1 MVCIKVYI
9 KVCIKLYIKL
19 CIKVYIKAYACDDD
33 DAYSNIRVEMAGLG
47 GLRGISS
54 QVSCL
59 LNYTS
64 MLHYQPCY
72 AVTIFRTQVSPTLS
86 KFLQR
91 HMKIL
96 ISQSTSDS
104 PTHSQ
109 NP

>member
-1 MVCIKVYI
+1 MMCIKVYH
-9 KVCIKLYIKL
+9 KV

-33 DAYSNIRVEMAGLG
+33 DTYSNIHVELAGLG
-47 GLRGISS
+47 GLGGISS

-72 AVTIFRTQVSPTLS
+72 AVMIFRTQVSPTLS
-86 KFLQR
+86 KFTQR

-96 ISQSTSDS
+96 ISQATSDS